1 MLEALAL
8 MTGRPT
14 DPDAGK
20 RLDRLRRAAWQR
32 LGLTRD
38 RGMLTVPGFPAY
50 FGAAFVFR
58 ESPRDRAEPRDW
70 FMIQVMDDSEV
81 AGNAAYHAAYRD
93 WLLGHMRAL
102 HGVQPFPFAVV
113 CPYDKLPL
121 PDSVLAGRPGGDG
134 LCFTEVDGHLIPRRG

>member
-1 MLEALAL
+1 MLDALAL

-20 RLDRLRRAAWQR
+20 RLDALRRAAWQR

-38 RGMLTVPGFPAY
+38 RGLLTVPGFPPY

-58 ESPRDRAEPRDW
+58 ESPRDRADPRDW

-81 AGNAAYHAAYRD
+81 AENAAYRAAYRD
-93 WLLGHMRAL
+93 WLLGHMQAL
-102 HGVQPFPFAVV
+102 HQVQHFPFAAL
-113 CPYDKLPL
+113 CTYDKLPL
-121 PDSVLAGRPGGDG
+121 PDSVLTGRVEGDG
-134 LCFTEVDGHLIPRRG
+134 LCFAEVKGALTPLRG